1 MEETMAVSER
11 ISGHVCPW
19 WLAYT
24 FDNPVRRLVHPPG
37 KILGDY
43 VREGMT
49 VVDVGAGFGHF
60 SIGMARL
67 VGDAGKVVAADLQEK
82 MLEKTLSRARRAGV
96 DHRILPH
103 LCRQDAL
110 GLELDVDFALACNVL
125 HEMPALPGL
134 FAELRDRLRPGGCF
148 FVMEPAGHVGRKAFE
163 REIGLAREAGFLERA
178 RPRVFRERCAVLGG
192 PAVPVAP

>member
-96 DHRILPH
+96 DHRIVPH
-103 LCRQDAL
+103 RCRRDAL

-125 HEMPALPGL
+125 HEMPELPGL

-148 FVMEPAGHVGRKAFE
+148 FVMEPAGHVGSRAFE
-163 REIGLAREAGFLERA
+163 REVGLALETGFRELA
-178 RPRVFRERCAVLGG
+178 RPRVFRERCAVLGAT
-192 PAVPVAP
+192 AVPVAP

>member
-1 MEETMAVSER
+1 MEEIMTVSKGA
-11 ISGHVCPW
+11 SGRVCPW

-24 FDNPVRRLVHPPG
+24 FDNPVRRLIHPPE

-60 SIGMARL
+60 SIGMARM
-67 VGDAGKVVAADLQEK
+67 VGEAGRVVAADLQEK
-82 MLEKTLSRARRAGV
+82 MLRKTLSRARRAGL
-96 DHRILPH
+96 DHRIRPH
-103 LCRQDAL
+103 LCRHDAL

-125 HEMPALPGL
+125 HEVPHLPGL
-134 FAELRDRLRPGGCF
+134 FAELRDRLRPEGRF

-163 REIGLAREAGFLERA
+163 REIGLALEAGFEEQA
-178 RPRVFRERCAVLGG
+178 RPRVFRERCAVLAAGSVS
-192 PAVPVAP
+192 P

>member
-1 MEETMAVSER
+1 MAVSER

-82 MLEKTLSRARRAGV
+82 MLEKTLSRARRA
-96 DHRILPH
+96 
-103 LCRQDAL
+103 
-110 GLELDVDFALACNVL
+110 
-125 HEMPALPGL
+125 
-134 FAELRDRLRPGGCF
+134 DRKSTRLNSS
-148 FVMEPAGHVGRKAFE
+148 HYS
-163 REIGLAREAGFLERA
+163 
-178 RPRVFRERCAVLGG
+178 
-192 PAVPVAP
+192 